1 MLEEDSKVNVYRLCV
16 VLKGQKRKK
25 RFARQ
30 WNSRGLHHQGEM
42 VALGVVDGCGKD
54 AWMQIVC
61 GATGTR
67 ALGKLNKG

>member
-42 VALGVVDGCGKD
+42 VALGVVHGYRLCVVPQGPGL
-54 AWMQIVC
+54 WES
-61 GATGTR
+61 
-67 ALGKLNKG
+67 